1 MNSINEVWEQ
11 LSKKYNSRIA
21 LKDEENG
28 YSITFT
34 ELNVNINKV
43 VTILKKF
50 DIKKQDKVLLFLSP
64 HPLWHVIF
72 QGIIRNNSIA
82 IPCEPL
88 SNFNDIFYILEETES
103 KVLFTDNL
111 FFIKCLSTEP
121 CMQNKKFTIF
131 YIGKD
136 NIQELNYPNIKIYD
150 FIDILEDTQNIDYV
164 NDLANNSDDIA
175 FVLYSSGTT
184 GNLKGAVYTYS
195 KLMLNYY
202 YDNIFLKKDY
212 YEKTITIFS
221 ASHIFSLAYE
231 LHSLYNGNTIIY
243 TKYAKYLE
251 TIKKYKPDTLVFV
264 PSVLRIIK
272 DDYMEILNTK
282 KPVFKF
288 FHNLFFKISLLYLNI
303 EQKFVSKFLFPVF
316 YLFNTFLFQHC
327 YNRILKEILKPSVR
341 IVTFGTI
348 TPKETEKFF
357 SVLGIKLKSSYG
369 CTEHFSYITYDKHIN
384 PNLEIIICDMKTG
397 KRLGYNKVG
406 VIKLKSVALFKGYYK
421 NEEKTKEMFD
431 KNGYYIMGDIGYL
444 TKDKKLFIEGRIKDI
459 IVLDNGEKVNSSI
472 VENVCKK
479 SNFIYQIVIAGRNKP
494 YLTALVVLNKEYTTN
509 FINEKKLDIS
519 KKSDLDLLKK
529 EILMDINNLIGEEKH
544 FKWIQEVRNI
554 AIIDEEFTIENGLVN
569 RKNIIRREKVYD
581 KYKKIIESL
590 YKEEQ

>member
-21 LKDEENG
+21 LKDEETG

-34 ELNVNINKV
+34 ELNININKV

-121 CMQNKKFTIF
+121 CMQDKKFTIF

-184 GNLKGAVYTYS
+184 GNIKGAVYTYS

-221 ASHIFSLAYE
+221 ASHVFSLAYE

-251 TIKKYKPDTLVFV
+251 TIKKYKPETLLFV
-264 PSVLRIIK
+264 PSVLNIIK
-272 DDYMEILNTK
+272 NDYMKILNSKNVT
-282 KPVFKF
+282 FKF
-288 FHNLFFKISLLYLNI
+288 FHNLFFKTSSFFLNK
-303 EQKFVSKFLFPVF
+303 QKNILSTVLFPVF
-316 YLFNTFLFQHC
+316 YLVNNVIFRPC
-327 YNRILKEILKPSVR
+327 YHKILKEIVKPSVR
-341 IVTFGTI
+341 IITFGAK
-348 TPKETEKFF
+348 TPIEIEKFF
-357 SVLGIKLKSSYG
+357 SILGIKLMPMYG
-369 CTEHFSYITYDKHIN
+369 CTEHFAYITYDNKIN
-384 PNLEIIICDMKTG
+384 PNIDIIICDLKTD
-397 KRLGYNKVG
+397 KKLGYKKVG
-406 VIKLKSVALFKGYYK
+406 LIKFKSKMLFKYYYK

-431 KNGYYIMGDIGYL
+431 NDGYYIIGDMGYL
-444 TKDKKLFIEGRIKDI
+444 TKDNKLFIEGRIKDI
-459 IVLDNGEKVNSSI
+459 IVLDNGEKINSSMI
-472 VENVCKK
+472 ENICKK
-479 SNFIYQIVIAGRNKP
+479 SNFVHQIVVVGKDRS
-494 YLTALVVLNKEYTTN
+494 YLTALVVLNKEYVTN
-509 FINEKKLDIS
+509 FVNEKKLDIN
-519 KKSDLDLLKK
+519 KNSDFAFLKK
-529 EILMDINNLIGEEKH
+529 EVLIDINNCIGTGKH
-544 FKWIQEVRNI
+544 FKWTQEVRDI

-581 KYKKIIESL
+581 KYKEIIDSL
-590 YKEEQ
+590 YSKGE

>member
-1 MNSINEVWEQ
+1 MNSIYEIWEQ
-11 LSKKYNSRIA
+11 ISKKYNSRIA
-21 LKDEENG
+21 LKDEETG
-28 YSITFT
+28 YAITFS
-34 ELNVNINKV
+34 ELNININKV
-43 VTILKKF
+43 VTVLKKF
-50 DIKKQDKVLLFLSP
+50 DVKKQDKVLVFLSP
-64 HPLWHVIF
+64 QALWHVVF
-72 QGIIRNNSIA
+72 QGIIRNNSVA
-82 IPCEPL
+82 VPCDPL
-88 SNFNDIFYILEETES
+88 SNFNDIFYILEEIQS

-111 FFIKCLSTEP
+111 FFIQCLSSEP
-121 CMQNKKFTIF
+121 CMKDKNFIVF

-136 NIQELNYPNIKIYD
+136 DISKLNYPNIKIYD
-150 FIDILEDTQNIDYV
+150 FFNIFKDTTDNIDY
-164 NDLANNSDDIA
+164 NNSTNNLEDMA
-175 FVLYSSGTT
+175 FILYSSGTT
-184 GNLKGAVYTYS
+184 GTLKGAVYTQS
-195 KLMLNYY
+195 NIILNYY
-202 YDNIFLKKDY
+202 YENFFFKKNY
-212 YEKTITIFS
+212 HEIVATIYS
-221 ASHIFSLAYE
+221 ASHIFSLANE
-231 LHSLYNGNTIIY
+231 LNALYNGNTVL
-243 TKYAKYLE
+243 YAKYSNYLN
-251 TIKKYKPDTLVFV
+251 TIKKNKPDTLVFV

-288 FHNLFFKISLLYLNI
+288 FHNLFFKISLFYLNI

-341 IVTFGTI
+341 IVTFGAI
-348 TPKETEKFF
+348 TPKEIEKFF

-369 CTEHFSYITYDKHIN
+369 CTEHFAYITYDKHIN

-397 KRLGYNKVG
+397 KKLGYNKVG

-431 KNGYYIMGDIGYL
+431 KNGYFIMGDIGYL

-479 SNFIYQIVIAGRNKP
+479 SNFIYQIVVAGRNKP

-554 AIIDEEFTIENGLVN
+554 AIINEEFTIENGLVN